1 MKVDTESK
9 YRELFL
15 EIGQY
20 VKKIEHNEEHFHSTE
35 ATINDL
41 KSLLLKYLYPE

>member
-9 YRELFL
+9 YRELFV

-20 VKKIEHNEEHFHSTE
+20 VKKIEHNEKHASSTE
-35 ATINDL
+35 ATIKDL